1 MNSSLQFLL
10 QGNFSRQSSCF
21 TNPNS
26 DFCYIRS
33 ARPLCSRWLSPIWM
47 RKCLQT
53 ESQRHPRTYFML
65 YAQLRNCSLAPFI
78 QSLKGIILYNLS
90 CLIIIYADFIMYLV
104 WDHLAFYEKQLDR
117 LIINCSLTF
126 SEINSCTDY
135 IFYLPSCLILGFFK
149 HF

>member
-10 QGNFSRQSSCF
+10 QGKFSRQSSCF
-21 TNPNS
+21 TNPNF

-33 ARPLCSRWLSPIWM
+33 ARPLCSRWLSPILM

-65 YAQLRNCSLAPFI
+65 YAQPRNCSLTPFI

-90 CLIIIYADFIMYLV
+90 CLIIIYADLYYVLSLGPLSFLWKTSRQAYCKLFLKFFWSKFMVLTIFFIY
-104 WDHLAFYEKQLDR
+104 HLD
-117 LIINCSLTF
+117 
-126 SEINSCTDY
+126 
-135 IFYLPSCLILGFFK
+135 
-149 HF
+149 